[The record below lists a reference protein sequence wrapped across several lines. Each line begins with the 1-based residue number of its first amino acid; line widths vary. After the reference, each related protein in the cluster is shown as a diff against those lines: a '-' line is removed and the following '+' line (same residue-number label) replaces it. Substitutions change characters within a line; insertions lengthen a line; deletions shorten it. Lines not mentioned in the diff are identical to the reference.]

1 LDVFV
6 WFHSAS
12 KAARGHEI
20 VRVLRHHFT
29 DACLLLAL
37 HVASTKVLIG
47 ASVASFACW
56 HTVAIRNKGFH
67 PFSVKQRVFV
77 VSAANHTVA
86 IVASLAFVEV
96 LSSVGR

>member
-12 KAARGHEI
+12 QAARGHEI
-20 VRVLRHHFT
+20 IRVLRHHFT

-37 HVASTKVLIG
+37 QVASAKVLIG

-56 HTVAIRNKGFH
+56 HTVANKGFH